1 MSEKMFE
8 IKMFNSKTLN
18 MEIRNQRMETVL
30 LKYLS
35 QYLSRKNVK
44 LSDPIIGIL
53 EIQNFKGKR
62 DLT

>member
-1 MSEKMFE
+1 MFE

>member
-1 MSEKMFE
+1 MFE

-44 LSDPIIGIL
+44 LSDPKICIL

>member
-1 MSEKMFE
+1 MFE

-62 DLT
+62 DIT

>member
-1 MSEKMFE
+1 MFE
-8 IKMFNSKTLN
+8 IKMFNSKTLI

-62 DLT
+62 DIT